1 MKLVNITFTGNE
13 NNYECDSCIVY
24 IVLMTI
30 AFTIFTE
37 ITVYLVYY
45 NWSLISNN
53 INCIKFNNHKK
64 MKIWWVQLCKMDTTK
79 QMNIKN
85 RTYYFYNYIID
96 LENFDAGLFKID
108 KKSYKDILFI
118 ILDKSHKKLL
128 IV

>member
-64 MKIWWVQLCKMDTTK
+64 MKI
-79 QMNIKN
+79 
-85 RTYYFYNYIID
+85 
-96 LENFDAGLFKID
+96 
-108 KKSYKDILFI
+108 
-118 ILDKSHKKLL
+118 
-128 IV
+128 